1 MPLENKKHVPKT
13 SPQKS
18 NSTSNT
24 QTYVTT
30 TPDISPF
37 SQIVTL
43 QKTIGNQAVQWF
55 FASGAIQAKLKIGQ
69 PNDKYE
75 QEADRVADQVM
86 SMPEP
91 EVRQKPT

>member
-1 MPLENKKHVPKT
+1 MSLENKKHVPKT

-18 NSTSNT
+18 TSTSNT

-37 SQIVTL
+37 SKIVAL
-43 QKTIGNQAVQWF
+43 QRTIGNQAVQGL
-55 FASGAIQAKLKIGQ
+55 FASGRIQAKLKISQ

-75 QEADRVADQVM
+75 RQADRVADQVM
-86 SMPEP
+86 RMPEP